1 MDRCKGVLFT
11 DVEHGHV
18 GRTMRGR
25 DLWALPLGRGD
36 SISVHCPPAQSH
48 EPNMT

>member
-1 MDRCKGVLFT
+1 MSGYDEGAGSLGTATGPWGF
-11 DVEHGHV
+11 
-18 GRTMRGR
+18 
-25 DLWALPLGRGD
+25 DLGAFRGD